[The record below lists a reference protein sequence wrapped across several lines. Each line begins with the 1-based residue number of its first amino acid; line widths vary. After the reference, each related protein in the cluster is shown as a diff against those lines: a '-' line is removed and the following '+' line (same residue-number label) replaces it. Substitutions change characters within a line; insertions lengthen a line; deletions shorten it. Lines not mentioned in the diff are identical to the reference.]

1 MQRVREILSQIENH
15 LRLRQFI
22 GAPLLIPQEESSDS
36 QVALNQLLQEVAS
49 CAKCSLHKTRTKVV
63 FGSGSA
69 NAKLM
74 FIGEAPG
81 YYEDVQGLP
90 FVGEAGQLLTKII
103 TSINLTREQVYIANV
118 LKCRPPNNRSP
129 SADEIIS
136 CYPFLVRQ
144 ISAIRPSVICVLGS
158 IASKAILKTSKPMSQ
173 IRGQF
178 HKFGEIAVMPTFH
191 PAYLLRNPTE
201 KRKVWEDMKK
211 VRDHLA
217 SLPPAEGKR

>member
-22 GAPLLIPQEESSDS
+22 GAPLLIPQKDSSDA
-36 QVALNQLLQEVAS
+36 QTLLYQLLEEVSS
-49 CAKCSLHKTRTKVV
+49 CTKCPLHKTRTKVV

-69 NAKLM
+69 DARLI

-103 TSINLTREQVYIANV
+103 ASINLTREQVYIANV

-129 SADEIIS
+129 SPDEIIS

-144 ISAIRPSVICVLGS
+144 IAAIRPSVICVLGS
-158 IASKAILKTSKPMSQ
+158 IAAKAILKTSKPMGQ
-173 IRGQF
+173 IRGEF
-178 HKFGEIAVMPTFH
+178 HKFGEIPVMPTFH
-191 PAYLLRNPTE
+191 PAYLLRNPGD

-217 SLPPAEGKR
+217 SLPG